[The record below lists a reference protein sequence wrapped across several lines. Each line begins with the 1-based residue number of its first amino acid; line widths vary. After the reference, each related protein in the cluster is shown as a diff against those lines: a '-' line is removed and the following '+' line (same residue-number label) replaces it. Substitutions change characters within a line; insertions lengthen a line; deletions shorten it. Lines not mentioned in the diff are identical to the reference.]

1 MPHGQRHLRQVEK
14 RTWALEKA
22 DRWLTQVQAQ
32 IPPFTWK
39 GNHSFH
45 RRFQKLLYQVFP
57 TDQLVEE

>member
-39 GNHSFH
+39 GNHSFY